1 MTAQEFVLIP
11 KHIYTREQPHAAQI
25 LLENS
30 IKHKKPQLSY
40 LNRLRPPK
48 ATTTINPPV
57 IPTPETFINATTD
70 NNQQEQALPLTEDEG
85 KELETSTE
93 PNEASSTERI
103 TLQLQLMDENKLMR
117 AKQVLEIIK
126 KSERVT
132 INKENEELYVDK
144 VPTGLKA
151 SVFFV

>member
-1 MTAQEFVLIP
+1 MKTQSN
-11 KHIYTREQPHAAQI
+11 K
-25 LLENS
+25 
-30 IKHKKPQLSY
+30 KKPQLSY

-48 ATTTINPPV
+48 ATTTTNPPV
-57 IPTPETFINATTD
+57 IPTPETFINATAD
-70 NNQQEQALPLTEDEG
+70 NNQQEQALLLTEDEG

-93 PNEASSTERI
+93 PNDASSTERI
-103 TLQLQLMDENKLMR
+103 TLQLQLIDKNKLKR

-144 VPTGLKA
+144 VPTGLKT
-151 SVFFV
+151 SDFCMIYNSILKNCTTKLSY